1 MGRRNYR
8 YFYAFIVS
16 LAFLCVFIFACAVTH
31 LIMRKCYRFREYNI
45 YRKTN
50 ARYMRVYYSLIVVTK
65 DDKPFLEAL
74 RASPSSVI
82 VGVICFFSVWSI
94 LGLAGFHTYLTTSNQ
109 TTNEDVSMSDE
120 ITHKRHRRCHLKVI
134 ICFHRLK
141 GHSRAKEDRKAL
153 ILIAKEIFAEIVF
166 TYYVGRLHL
175 A

>member
-1 MGRRNYR
+1 
-8 YFYAFIVS
+8 
-16 LAFLCVFIFACAVTH
+16 
-31 LIMRKCYRFREYNI
+31 MRKCYRFREYNI
-45 YRKTN
+45 YGKTN

-120 ITHKRHRRCHLKVI
+120 ITHQ
-134 ICFHRLK
+134 
-141 GHSRAKEDRKAL
+141 
-153 ILIAKEIFAEIVF
+153 
-166 TYYVGRLHL
+166 
-175 A
+175 